1 MDAMEI
7 KKGEIGKMNKEFQF
21 LVYNLEEEN
30 VNINVKVRNETI
42 WLTQKA
48 MGELFD
54 VKVPAIS
61 KHLNNIYEDGELE
74 RNSTISK
81 MEIVQKEGNR
91 NVAREVEF
99 YNLDA
104 IISVG
109 YRVNSKKATNFR
121 IWATKVLKEYMIKG
135 FAMDDARLKQGKN
148 LFGNDYFKELLERV
162 RDIRSSE
169 KVFYRQVLDLF
180 ATSVDYDSKSSEAK
194 KFFATVQNK
203 MHYAIHHNTAS
214 EFVYNRVDA
223 NKEFMGLTTFKGELP
238 SLSEAKVAKNYLD
251 EKELR
256 GLNQLVSGYLDFAER
271 QAEREITMKMSDWVK
286 HVDNILTATGEDLL
300 EGNGNVSR
308 IQMEQKVED
317 EYKKYSANTLTQV
330 EKDYLSTIR
339 NIEKIIKKNKK

>member
-1 MDAMEI
+1 
-7 KKGEIGKMNKEFQF
+7 MNKEFQF

-214 EFVYNRVDA
+214 ELVYNRVDA

-271 QAEREITMKMSDWVK
+271 QAEREIAMKMSDWVK

-317 EYKKYSANTLTQV
+317 EYKKYSAHTLTQV
-330 EKDYLSTIR
+330 EKDYLSTIK
-339 NIEKIIKKNKK
+339 NIGKIIKKNKK

>member
-1 MDAMEI
+1 MDVMEI

-214 EFVYNRVDA
+214 ELVYNRVDA

-271 QAEREITMKMSDWVK
+271 QAEREIAMKMSDWVK

-317 EYKKYSANTLTQV
+317 EYKKYSAHTLTQV
-330 EKDYLSTIR
+330 EKDYLSTIK
-339 NIEKIIKKNKK
+339 NIGKIIKKNKK